1 MVGWAGM
8 VKENGQKS
16 TKEDVK
22 TKLKVTAEV
31 AHM

>member
-1 MVGWAGM
+1 MVGWEEM

-22 TKLKVTAEV
+22 KKLKVTAEV

>member
-1 MVGWAGM
+1 MVGWEEM
-8 VKENGQKS
+8 VKENGQKR
-16 TKEDVK
+16 TKEDMK

>member
-1 MVGWAGM
+1 MGWAEM
-8 VKENGQKS
+8 VEENGQKS
-16 TKEDVK
+16 TKEDEN